1 MEFLNPAA
9 LSGLFALPLLLVPYL
24 IRRKPRRMIFS
35 SLLLFTEHGREAT
48 AKPWGRLRLPLVFFI
63 QLLLLTLLILA
74 LAEPVFSV
82 RLSYV
87 AIVMDNS
94 ASMQAREDGTTRV
107 ALARDQANRVLGD
120 LGANGKVDIFTIVP
134 QLQKVN
140 KAPISPSDAIGLIG
154 RLEPYDLADA
164 PADYGDLLKQLASDH
179 KYGRVYLITDRPVR
193 GQSGAVRV
201 ITVGKQRDN
210 LAVTA
215 FTVSPSSLVNRRLE
229 AVVEVANYSAQ
240 DQRVTVTVRGDG
252 AESAIANRELKVPA
266 GQTASAS
273 FQGLSVKPYYVAEID
288 NRDPLSL
295 DNRQFAIAA
304 NARSLKILAISPR
317 PQALNSLRAIVGV
330 SLTIVAPEDYQQ
342 TDRSGFGLEIFHY
355 SAPASLPLNPSLLVL
370 PPDSNPVVKLGNP
383 ITRPVASGWRESHPL
398 NRYLNLAL
406 FRPSYARPITPLTAG
421 EAIIETVQGPLAF
434 AIEHHGNRHLV
445 LGFDPFPY
453 LGRENLPMS
462 IFTLNLLDWFTSAS
476 GGKARATGEPVVL
489 GAAQQESILT
499 APQGEKHVL
508 KPGSSSFANTFYQGI
523 YQLARDGERQMLAFN
538 YQSASESDLR
548 DSKPI
553 ELKPSENDINSG
565 STLFSFWPY
574 LVIASLLLFI
584 VEWFFVPPV
593 GRRRLPAAVPRPK
606 LS

>member
-1 MEFLNPAA
+1 
-9 LSGLFALPLLLVPYL
+9 
-24 IRRKPRRMIFS
+24 MIFS

-48 AKPWGRLRLPLVFFI
+48 AEPWGRLRFPLVFFL

-120 LGANGKVDIFTIVP
+120 LGANGKVDIFIIVP
-134 QLQKVN
+134 QLQKIN
-140 KAPISPSDAIGLIG
+140 KAPISPSDAIRLLG

-179 KYGRVYLITDRPVR
+179 KYGRVYLITDRPGR
-193 GQSGAVRV
+193 GQSGAIRV
-201 ITVGKQRDN
+201 VTVGKQRDN

-252 AESAIANRELKVPA
+252 AESAVANRELKVPA
-266 GQTASAS
+266 GRTASAS

-288 NRDPLSL
+288 NRDALSL

-317 PQALNSLRAIVGV
+317 PQALNSLRAIAGV

-355 SAPASLPLNPSLLVL
+355 SAPPSLPLNPSLLVL

-406 FRPSYARPITPLTAG
+406 FRPTYARPITPLTAG

-434 AIEHHGNRHLV
+434 AIEHNRNRHLV

-462 IFTLNLLDWFTSAS
+462 IFTLNLLDWFTSA
-476 GGKARATGEPVVL
+476 GGQGRATGEPVAL

-499 APQGEKHVL
+499 TPHGEKHVV
-508 KPGSSSFANTFYQGI
+508 KPGSSSFAYTFYHGI
-523 YQLARDGERQMLAFN
+523 YQLTRGGERQMLAIN
-538 YQSASESDLR
+538 YQSANESDLR

-553 ELKPSENDINSG
+553 ELKPTENAINNG

-574 LVIASLLLFI
+574 LVMASLLLFI
-584 VEWFFVPPV
+584 MEWFFVPPV
-593 GRRRLPAAVPRPK
+593 DRRRLPAAAPRPK